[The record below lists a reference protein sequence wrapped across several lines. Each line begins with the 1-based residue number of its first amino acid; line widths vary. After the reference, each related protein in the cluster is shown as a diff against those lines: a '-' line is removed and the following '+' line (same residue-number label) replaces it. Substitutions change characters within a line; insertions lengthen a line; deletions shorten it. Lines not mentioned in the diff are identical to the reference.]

1 VPGPVYGDGDWLAF
15 AEIDA
20 ALFDAEIDGRRAQLL
35 LAELQSQRDQ
45 GTETPA
51 AVAFLLEKVPQLVTV
66 KGALAVGLSRGL
78 SMLQTLLVARTRDG
92 EASRDFSGQ
101 MGTS

>member
-1 VPGPVYGDGDWLAF
+1 MPGPVYGDGDWLAF

-20 ALFDAEIDGRRAQLL
+20 ALFDADIDGRRAQLL

-51 AVAFLLEKVPQLVTV
+51 AVAFLLERVPQLVNV
-66 KGALAVGLSRGL
+66 KGALAVA
-78 SMLQTLLVARTRDG
+78 TVARAEHAANAARCTN
-92 EASRDFSGQ
+92 A
-101 MGTS
+101 